1 MSIYG
6 NLDFIDRHYVPGK
19 HDVVLSYIVTPQ
31 RGTSLSRAAEYIA
44 GESSIGTW
52 TKIQTMNP
60 TIARTLRPHIFRIDE
75 KTGEV
80 RIAYPE
86 LLFEP
91 GNMPGILSSI
101 AGNIYG
107 MKELTK
113 LRLEDIGFTQRL
125 VRSFQGPLHGIEG
138 IRRITG
144 VKGRPL
150 LGTIVKPK
158 VGLTAAQHADV
169 AYAAWTGG
177 LDIVK
182 DDENLVSMSF
192 NGFDERMRLTLHARD
207 RAERETGEKKIY
219 LPNITAET
227 EEMKRRAKAVKRLG
241 GEFVMIDIL
250 TVGWAALQT
259 MRGHCGRLG
268 LAIHAHRAMHGALTR
283 DKLHGI
289 DMLVLAKLAR
299 LIGVDQLHIG
309 TANIGKMEGGPE
321 EVLAVEREIE
331 RGAVAANEA
340 QHVLHQGWHGVKPVL
355 AVASGGLSPLSIP
368 LVVDIMGRDIVM
380 QFGGGCHGH
389 PDGTKAG
396 AKAIRQAW
404 DAVEKGISLK
414 RYATDHEELA
424 RAIMKWGT
432 AKQGRVERPAKKAVK
447 RSAKRPAKRR
457 NANKSRKRVKG

>member
-19 HDVVLSYIVTPQ
+19 HDVILSYIVTPQ
-31 RGTSLSRAAEYIA
+31 RGTSLARAAEYIA

-52 TKIQTMNP
+52 TKIATMNP
-60 TIARTLRPHIFRIDE
+60 TIARTLRPHIFRVRE

-107 MKELTK
+107 MKELMK
-113 LRLEDIGFTQRL
+113 LRLEDIDFSKKL
-125 VRSFQGPLHGIEG
+125 LESFKGPRYGING

-144 VKGRPL
+144 VKKRPL

-158 VGLTAAQHADV
+158 VGLTSEQHAKV
-169 AYAAWTGG
+169 AYNAWVGG
-177 LDIVK
+177 LDVVK
-182 DDENLVSMSF
+182 DDENLCSMSF
-192 NGFDERMRLTLHARD
+192 NTFEKRMKLTFRARD
-207 RAERETGEKKIY
+207 YAEQETGETKIY
-219 LPNITAET
+219 LANVTAET
-227 EEMKRRAKAVKRLG
+227 EEMKRRAKLVKRLG
-241 GEFVMIDIL
+241 GEYIMIDIL
-250 TVGWAALQT
+250 TAGWAALQT
-259 MRGHCGRLG
+259 MRDYCGKLG

-283 DKLHGI
+283 DKKHGI
-289 DMLVLAKLAR
+289 SMLAIAKLAR

-309 TANIGKMEGGPE
+309 TANVGKMEGSPD
-321 EVLAVEREIE
+321 EVLTIEREIE
-331 RGAVAANEA
+331 RCEMYADEIH
-340 QHVLHQGWHGVKPVL
+340 HVLHQEWYGIKPVL

-368 LVVDIMGRDIVM
+368 KVVRLMGTEIVM

-396 AKAIRQAW
+396 ARAIRQAW
-404 DAVEKGISLK
+404 EAVSQGISLSE
-414 RYATDHEELA
+414 YATKHEELA
-424 RAIMKWGT
+424 RAIEKWGV
-432 AKQGRVERPAKKAVK
+432 AKPRNVQRTGKKKVAKKRFTK
-447 RSAKRPAKRR
+447 KTLKGRSMR
-457 NANKSRKRVKG
+457 NIRKKN